1 MNEEEAE
8 LLPPYL
14 RPYPPA
20 GAPLG
25 TLSYNRRGKGK
36 GDHHRQIRE
45 AEKVEEGTEQLPT
58 RLRK

>member
-25 TLSYNRRGKGK
+25 TLSYNRRSKCWVAKRGSRRTG
-36 GDHHRQIRE
+36 GRS
-45 AEKVEEGTEQLPT
+45 ATSAG
-58 RLRK
+58 

>member
-25 TLSYNRRGKGK
+25 TLSYNRRSKCWVV
-36 GDHHRQIRE
+36 R
-45 AEKVEEGTEQLPT
+45 AT
-58 RLRK
+58 RR